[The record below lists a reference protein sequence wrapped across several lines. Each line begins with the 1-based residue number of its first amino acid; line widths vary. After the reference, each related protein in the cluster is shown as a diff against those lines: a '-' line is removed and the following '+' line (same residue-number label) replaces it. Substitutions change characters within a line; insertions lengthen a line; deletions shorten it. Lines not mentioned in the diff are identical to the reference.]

1 MEDIFVEAQEAAMLL
16 KRLEDPNEEMWKE
29 AFALCESAFPKEER
43 RDLDEL
49 LRVMKNSDYH
59 FCVLLEREELC
70 GIVLYW
76 EIGELIYLEH
86 LATMPEKRCSGLGS
100 AALELLK
107 QEGKMIILE
116 IEPPADELTK
126 RRLGFYQRNGFEVA
140 AYRHVQAKY
149 HEGDPDVELVILSYP
164 EVISREA
171 YDGFY
176 SYLQRYVGYGGG
188 DKI

>member
-1 MEDIFVEAQEAAMLL
+1 MLL
-16 KRLEDPNEEMWKE
+16 KRLTDTNERLWEE
-29 AFALCESAFPKEER
+29 AFTLCESAFPSEER
-43 RDLDEL
+43 RDRGEI

-59 FCVLLEREELC
+59 FCVLLEGEELC

-86 LATMPEKRCSGLGS
+86 LATLPEKRCSGLGT

-116 IEPPADELTK
+116 IEPPQDELTR
-126 RRLGFYQRNGFEVA
+126 RRLGFYSRNGFA
-140 AYRHVQAKY
+140 RAPYRHIQAKY

-164 EVISREA
+164 EVIEKED
-171 YDGFY
+171 YDSFY
-176 SYLQRYVGYGGG
+176 SYLQRYVCFGGE

>member
-1 MEDIFVEAQEAAMLL
+1 MLL

-59 FCVLLEREELC
+59 FCVLLERDELC

-107 QEGKMIILE
+107 QEQVIAHDIVAHVLGRESRPFGDVKG
-116 IEPPADELTK
+116 LTVTVQVAFTSVK
-126 RRLGFYQRNGFEVA
+126 VSVRAEDISLFYRLA
-140 AYRHVQAKY
+140 TA
-149 HEGDPDVELVILSYP
+149 VERDHL
-164 EVISREA
+164 R
-171 YDGFY
+171 
-176 SYLQRYVGYGGG
+176 
-188 DKI
+188 